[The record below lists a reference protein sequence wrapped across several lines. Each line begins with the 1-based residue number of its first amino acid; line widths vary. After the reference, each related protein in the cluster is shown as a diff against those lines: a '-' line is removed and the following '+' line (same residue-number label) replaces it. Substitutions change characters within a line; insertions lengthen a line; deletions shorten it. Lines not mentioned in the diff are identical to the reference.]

1 MLQSPQWFSAVGN
14 LAAYSSELLIAAA
27 NGFPGLELETMD
39 KIRRATTVC
48 RLFQEITSYA
58 VHLLHCST
66 AQLAGRLR
74 SSLLAPAA
82 K

>member
-48 RLFQEITSYA
+48 R
-58 VHLLHCST
+58 
-66 AQLAGRLR
+66 
-74 SSLLAPAA
+74 
-82 K
+82 